1 MQKLKAARL
10 AGFVGALGASAVL
23 LGAAANTTGA
33 YFTDHEDGAV
43 YAKSGSLTVDRNSDY
58 TLNFDKLIPGEYK
71 SKDVAYHT
79 GGDATEDIWL
89 AFPDGAAY
97 AKFTGAKGTALNP
110 DGGLGRYGHF
120 EVKNNA
126 NQVLFSSFNLQNES
140 DTSSGCADA
149 DGHGSNRAAT
159 SETDTDMGYCG
170 VPHFIKV
177 ESNVA
182 PGTDAKLTMVFGL
195 TGKAKGQNTQ
205 VVDNLPFQVV
215 ATQAGVRPDAKN
227 F

>member
-33 YFTDHEDGAV
+33 YFMDQEDGTV
-43 YAKSGSLTVDRNSDY
+43 SAKSGSLTVDKRSDY
-58 TLNFDKLIPGEYK
+58 SLNFDKLIPGEYK

-79 GGDATEDIWL
+79 AGDATEDIWL
-89 AFPDGAAY
+89 AFPDGAASGM
-97 AKFTGAKGTALNP
+97 FTGAKNGSKYAG
-110 DGGLGRYGHF
+110 GGLGRYGHF

-126 NQVLFSSFNLQNES
+126 DQVLFSSYNLQNES

-149 DGHGSNRAAT
+149 NGHGSNRAAT

-205 VVDNLPFQVV
+205 VAENLPFSVI

>member
-23 LGAAANTTGA
+23 LGAAATTTGA
-33 YFTDHEDGAV
+33 YFTDAEDGSV
-43 YAKSGSLTVDRNSDY
+43 SAKSGSLTLDKNNDY
-58 TLNFDKLIPGEYK
+58 TLNFDNLVPGEYK
-71 SKDVAYHT
+71 SKEVGYHT

-89 AFPDGAAY
+89 RFPDGVEY
-97 AKFTGAKGTALNP
+97 GMFTGAKNGSQYAG
-110 DGGLGRYGHF
+110 GGLGRYGHF
-120 EVKNNA
+120 EIKNNA
-126 NQVLFSSFNLQNES
+126 NQVLFSSYNLQNES
-140 DTSSGCADA
+140 DTTSGCADA
-149 DGHGSNRAAT
+149 DGHGSNRPAV

-170 VPHFIKV
+170 VPHYIKV
-177 ESNVA
+177 ESDVA

-195 TGKAKGQNTQ
+195 TGKARGQNTQ
-205 VVDNLPFQVV
+205 VADHLPFQVV